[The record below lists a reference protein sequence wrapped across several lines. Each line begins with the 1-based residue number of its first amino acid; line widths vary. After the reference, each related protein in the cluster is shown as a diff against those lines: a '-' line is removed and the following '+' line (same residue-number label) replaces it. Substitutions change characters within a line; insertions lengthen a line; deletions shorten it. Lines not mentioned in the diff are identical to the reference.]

1 MDASCASRA
10 RHYLGRLAVVGAVAL
25 GAPVALAGVA
35 DAAPKGHWDR
45 IAKCESG
52 GRWNTA
58 TGNGYYGGLRPPES
72 ADRHVRG
79 LALPESTCSRK

>member
-1 MDASCASRA
+1 MDASHASRA
-10 RHYLGRLAVVGAVAL
+10 RHFLGRLAVVGAVAL

-52 GRWNTA
+52 GKWSTSDRQRLLRRPA
-58 TGNGYYGGLRPPES
+58 VLEVDVEGLR
-72 ADRHVRG
+72 R
-79 LALPESTCSRK
+79 